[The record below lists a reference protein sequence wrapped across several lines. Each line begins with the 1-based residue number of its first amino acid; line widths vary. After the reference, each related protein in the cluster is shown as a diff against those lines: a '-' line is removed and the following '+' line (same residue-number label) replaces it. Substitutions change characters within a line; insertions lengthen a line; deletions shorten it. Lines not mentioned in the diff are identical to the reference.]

1 MELRAKRQERAMMY
15 KNDSCQDSKRLDD
28 RCNMPLSLGLCDM
41 IGVLYYEGPVEQRE
55 ETRNQNAYNE
65 TPPSSSGPK
74 TMLKQ

>member
-1 MELRAKRQERAMMY
+1 
-15 KNDSCQDSKRLDD
+15 
-28 RCNMPLSLGLCDM
+28 MPLSLGLCDM

-65 TPPSSSGPK
+65 TPPSSSGPE